1 MIDLVQVPVDGLA
14 VRVRSDHLGVK
25 VELERGGQSLLF
37 EVDSEGLTVVG
48 AELREEGGAMERII
62 SSTRSAKAQSNMPV
76 NGLDRGLT
84 RQSCCWPTR

>member
-14 VRVRSDHLGVK
+14 VRVGSNHLGVK
-25 VELERGGQSLLF
+25 VELERGRQGLLF
-37 EVDSEGLTVVG
+37 EMDSEGLTVVG
-48 AELREEGGAMERII
+48 TELGEEGGATERMII
-62 SSTRSAKAQSNMPV
+62 STRSAKAQSNMPV